1 MELLLHLI
9 FITEV
14 SIKSISN
21 LMVTQA
27 HITPLEETTII
38 TLETNQLIKLLK
50 FQLAVELSILSQQ
63 QVETLHCSVLG
74 LKAA

>member
-1 MELLLHLI
+1 
-9 FITEV
+9 
-14 SIKSISN
+14 
-21 LMVTQA
+21 MVTQA
-27 HITPLEETTII
+27 HITPLEETTIT

-50 FQLAVELSILSQQ
+50 CQLAVELSILSQQ